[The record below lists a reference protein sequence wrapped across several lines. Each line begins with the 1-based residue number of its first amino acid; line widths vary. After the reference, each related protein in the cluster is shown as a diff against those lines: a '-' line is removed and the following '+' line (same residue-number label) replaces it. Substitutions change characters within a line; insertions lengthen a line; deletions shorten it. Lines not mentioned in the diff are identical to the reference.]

1 MKNII
6 TTLIVLFSFISLKA
20 QDIIVK
26 NDKTEIKAK
35 IEEITETTIKY
46 KKFEMLDGPTYNIN
60 KRDIF
65 MVIYKNGTKEYIES
79 SGNQPSVVNTQ
90 PTQENRQT
98 TTSQSRPSA
107 PEISQKNNTTYSTGE
122 LIEQRGNRYYYKG
135 LPITSFRQMTS
146 IFEENHAE
154 GSVSHMKK
162 RQTFIGLG
170 LGLTGI
176 GAIGYVIFGLGDN
189 PNRTLSTVS
198 LGTMAVGGICGLI
211 SGGQTKK
218 AISEYNSSVR
228 KVSFV
233 PTFNI
238 DQQGNHIGIAMRF

>member
-6 TTLIVLFSFISLKA
+6 TTLIVLFSFNSIKA

-79 SGNQPSVVNTQ
+79 SGNQPAVVNTQ

-98 TTSQSRPSA
+98 TTSQSRTSSSTIFPNS
-107 PEISQKNNTTYSTGE
+107 NTYSTGE
-122 LIEQRGNRYYYKG
+122 TIEQRGNRYYYKG
-135 LPITSFRQMTS
+135 QAITSFKQMTS

-154 GSVSHMKK
+154 GSISHMKK
-162 RQTFIGLG
+162 RQTFISLG

-189 PNRTLSTVS
+189 PNRTLSNVS
-198 LGTMAVGGICGLI
+198 IGALVVGGVCGLI

-228 KVSFV
+228 KLSFV
-233 PTFNI
+233 PTFKI
-238 DQQGNHIGIAMRF
+238 DQQGNHAGITMNF